1 MGVEASNNFLFPRPT
16 RGSLNALR
24 GWDAVHEI
32 ASKASLKRP
41 DLVTSTKIR
50 KQMATVLQLLDMNE
64 AELSWVTD
72 HLGHS
77 ADVHKLW
84 YRQEE
89 STVELTKVAKVL
101 MAKDNGERFHN
112 KTMAELCGSSSATK
126 SSKQKVCNLK
136 LIYFLAEENPN

>member
-1 MGVEASNNFLFPRPT
+1 
-16 RGSLNALR
+16 
-24 GWDAVHEI
+24 
-32 ASKASLKRP
+32 
-41 DLVTSTKIR
+41 
-50 KQMATVLQLLDMNE
+50 MNE